1 MAQALQQLAESEQ
14 ATQQAA
20 EEIAGQSIPAL
31 PAISQ
36 AEQMAEALMPGE
48 PENGPPHL
56 SHGMIGGG
64 MTGPRKFVK
73 NRPVTGGTPAH
84 KLPPAPASLPN
95 SAEDAKSQDRRFAED
110 PWFAKLPPEVRTAIR
125 SSAERRPPR
134 GYEEKLDRY
143 FKNKD

>member
-20 EEIAGQSIPAL
+20 EEIAGQSIPMS
-31 PAISQ
+31 PAISE

-56 SHGMIGGG
+56 SHGMSGGG

-73 NRPVTGGTPAH
+73 NRPVPGGTPAQ

-95 SAEDAKSQDRRFAED
+95 SAEDAQSQDRHFAEE
-110 PWFAKLPPEVRTAIR
+110 PWFAKLPPEIRTAIR